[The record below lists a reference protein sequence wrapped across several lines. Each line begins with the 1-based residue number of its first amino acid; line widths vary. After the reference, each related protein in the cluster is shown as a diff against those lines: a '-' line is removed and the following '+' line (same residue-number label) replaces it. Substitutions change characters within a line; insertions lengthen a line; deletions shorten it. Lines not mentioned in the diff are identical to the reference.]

1 MKEILLMRHAKSSW
15 ESPGL
20 KDFDRPLAKR
30 GLEDAPRMGKFL
42 LETGYKPG
50 LVISSPAKR
59 AKETTKLSMKA
70 AQLDESFIQWNDAFY
85 YGSSGDY
92 LRALKSVSDDIE
104 RVLLVGHN
112 PLMELTA
119 GLLTTG
125 EASTVSRMP
134 TAALICLESHI
145 SRWESVSPGSCQIK
159 WMMIPKV
166 LKKLL

>member
-15 ESPGL
+15 ENPGL

-30 GLEDAPRMGKFL
+30 GLKDAPRMGEFL
-42 LETGYKPG
+42 RKTGNIPG
-50 LVISSPAKR
+50 LIVSSPAKR
-59 AKETTKLSMKA
+59 AKETTQLSMKA
-70 AQLDESFIQWNDAFY
+70 AQVDESFIHWNDDFY
-85 YGSSGDY
+85 FGSAGDY
-92 LRALKSVSDDIE
+92 LAALQTISEEVE

-119 GLLTTG
+119 GLLTNG
-125 EASTVSRMP
+125 EAGTVARMP

-145 SRWESVSPGSCQIK
+145 TRWESISPGSCQIK

-166 LKKLL
+166 LDK